1 VEHLA
6 VFIFASVSLTAAA
19 DFLASSLASARA
31 FVSCALVGLAV
42 LALVLASSFFFLSAS
57 AFFLSAAAFLAAA
70 SHFLMLAASL
80 SSAVPS
86 VVHVVSCSI

>member
-31 FVSCALVGLAV
+31 FVSCALVGLAAA
-42 LALVLASSFFFLSAS
+42 LALVLASSFFFLSSS
-57 AFFLSAAAFLAAA
+57 AFFLSAAFLAA

-80 SSAVPS
+80 SSAAPS
-86 VVHVVSCSI
+86 VVHVVSWAI